1 VSGNFFVDLLKAPA
15 SFTPMTNTTT
25 QTNAGAATTAQPR
38 SKCSYVVQFRPAY
51 RSHFSWLSNAENA
64 ADAVAK
70 CDYFR
75 AIAKSR
81 GDATEFRAKA
91 VASR

>member
-1 VSGNFFVDLLKAPA
+1 MKN
-15 SFTPMTNTTT
+15 TNT

-38 SKCSYVVQFRPAY
+38 SKCSYVVQFRPVY
-51 RSHFSWLSNAENA
+51 RSHFSWLSNADSA

-70 CDYFR
+70 CDAFR
-75 AIAKSR
+75 ALAATR
-81 GDATEFRAKA
+81 GDATEFRVKA